1 VGRALLPIVNG
12 SQRDEVCGGQGKI
25 HDVLFGAP
33 LDPWLRT
40 HWWLGGQ
47 IIATAPQS
55 QTMTGTVQEWE
66 AWTGM
71 VLPATGEYV
80 TPRGLSTLHID
91 IDEDRGTYTEPNVWV
106 RHR

>member
-1 VGRALLPIVNG
+1 
-12 SQRDEVCGGQGKI
+12 
-25 HDVLFGAP
+25 
-33 LDPWLRT
+33 
-40 HWWLGGQ
+40 
-47 IIATAPQS
+47 
-55 QTMTGTVQEWE
+55 MTGTVQEWE

-80 TPRGLSTLHID
+80 IPRGLSTLHID